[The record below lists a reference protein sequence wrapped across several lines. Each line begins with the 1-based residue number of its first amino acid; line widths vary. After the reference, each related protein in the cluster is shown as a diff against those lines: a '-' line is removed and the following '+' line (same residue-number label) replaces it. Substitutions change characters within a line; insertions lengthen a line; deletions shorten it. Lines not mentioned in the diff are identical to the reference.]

1 MRTLENDREQNENNR
16 HSKRQEAMAMEGS
29 KKREIFKV
37 TGRLE
42 RGLDHVDKAMASG
55 DLDITLDFFECPFI
69 TVEGLE
75 WLEEVLLRAQS
86 YNSDVHFINLEPSV
100 YKVFKVARIDSLL
113 KACGSPGVHS
123 GPIC

>member
-1 MRTLENDREQNENNR
+1 
-16 HSKRQEAMAMEGS
+16 MEGS
-29 KKREIFKV
+29 KKRETFKI
-37 TGRLE
+37 TGKLE
-42 RGLDHVDKAMASG
+42 RGLDHVDEAMASG
-55 DLDITLDFFECPFI
+55 DLDITLDFSECPFI

-86 YNSDVHFINLEPSV
+86 YNSTVRFINLEPPV

-113 KACGSPGVHS
+113 KACGSPSVHS